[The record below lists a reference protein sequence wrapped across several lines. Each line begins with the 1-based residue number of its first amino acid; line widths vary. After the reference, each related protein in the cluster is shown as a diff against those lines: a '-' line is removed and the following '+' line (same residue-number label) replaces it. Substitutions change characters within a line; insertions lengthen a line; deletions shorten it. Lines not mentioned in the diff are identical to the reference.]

1 MVFQIAR
8 MGQISDKLY
17 VAVVTDRDQL
27 VAVPKRMLDP
37 RRPDVPSKRD
47 KEEFLVPYQPMLF
60 LDPKWTIS
68 HTYDVSAIV
77 EKKIVKRLLT
87 YVWMSQTGH
96 RYQQGYHH
104 PLSPRIHL
112 AYHHHRPRP
121 VWFTSN
127 TFGDVRYPQRLFQQ
141 DPIDVDH
148 PRSGDRDHGRQT
160 GCHEKGL
167 ESTMVLM
174 SPWCRH
180 RSDGLDCLFAL

>member
-1 MVFQIAR
+1 
-8 MGQISDKLY
+8 
-17 VAVVTDRDQL
+17 
-27 VAVPKRMLDP
+27 MLDP

-77 EKKIVKRLLT
+77 EKKIVKLSLT
-87 YVWMSQTGH
+87 YAWMSQTGH
-96 RYQQGYHH
+96 RYQQGHHH

-112 AYHHHRPRP
+112 AYYHYRPGSLWLP
-121 VWFTSN
+121 SN
-127 TFGDVRYPQRLFQQ
+127 TFRDVRHPQRLLQQ

-148 PRSGDRDHGRQT
+148 PRSRYRDHGCQT

-167 ESTMVLM
+167 ESTLVLM
-174 SPWCRH
+174 SPRCRH
-180 RSDGLDCLFAL
+180 RSTVWIVCLLCSIIKSHRIDVLGIARMFACQIVFARP

>member
-1 MVFQIAR
+1 VTFQVGR
-8 MGQISDKLY
+8 KNKISDKLC

-77 EKKIVKRLLT
+77 EKKIVKRSLT

-104 PLSPRIHL
+104 PLSPRVHL
-112 AYHHHRPRP
+112 AYHHYRP
-121 VWFTSN
+121 
-127 TFGDVRYPQRLFQQ
+127 
-141 DPIDVDH
+141 
-148 PRSGDRDHGRQT
+148 
-160 GCHEKGL
+160 
-167 ESTMVLM
+167 
-174 SPWCRH
+174 
-180 RSDGLDCLFAL
+180 